1 MVTGKVDT
9 YLIFSTS
16 FVLTADVLT
25 ADADDIPVI
34 INANDTTI
42 AISFFSNLCKLDSP
56 KYINNLDYTV

>member
-9 YLIFSTS
+9 SLVSSTS
-16 FVLTADVLT
+16 FVLI

-42 AISFFSNLCKLDSP
+42 AISFFSNLRKLDSP
-56 KYINNLDYTV
+56 PGVLIFQLCFNIY